1 MHGMLPSFH
10 FPRLAPA
17 IFLGFALTLPAAADP
32 VVVELFTS
40 QGCST
45 CPPADA
51 MLGELIDRDG
61 VIALSLHVDYWD
73 WIGWKDTFA
82 DPAYSSRQRDYA
94 AVARSNVVYTPQFV
108 VGGTDQLA
116 GPTGM
121 ELSELV
127 ARHEGVTGDVLRV
140 ASTAQGREVMA
151 MATEGAG
158 GLLILVNYLP
168 EATVRVL
175 RGENAGKDITYYN
188 VVRSW
193 SVLSRWDGGE
203 ASVIVPPAPPGQRQ
217 AVIAQAQVAGRPG
230 PIRGAVLID

>member
-1 MHGMLPSFH
+1 M
-10 FPRLAPA
+10 RLAPLA
-17 IFLGFALTLPAAADP
+17 ALFLLAAPLRADP

-40 QGCST
+40 QGCSS

-51 MLGELIDRDG
+51 MLGELRDKEG

-82 DPAYSSRQRDYA
+82 DPAFSARQRAYA

-108 VGGTDQLA
+108 VGGADQLA

-121 ELSELV
+121 QLAELIE
-127 ARHEGVTGDVLRV
+127 RHEGATGDVLRV
-140 ASTAQGREVMA
+140 ASTARGREVMT
-151 MATEGAG
+151 MATGEATGEAG
-158 GLLILVNYLP
+158 GEAGGVLILVNFVP
-168 EATVRVL
+168 EATVHVL
-175 RGENAGKDITYYN
+175 SGENAGHDITYYN

-193 SVLSRWDGGE
+193 TVLSDWDGGE
-203 ASVIVPPAPPGQRQ
+203 ASVIVPPAPEGQRQ
-217 AVIAQAQVAGRPG
+217 AVLAQAQVGGRPG